1 MIPGR
6 LGRKKTMSLEEDLDT
21 PPLGVY
27 HTTGVVSGR
36 WRDLAHRGFGEKN
49 ACFATPVKVQLGESR
64 TASH

>member
-1 MIPGR
+1 
-6 LGRKKTMSLEEDLDT
+6 MSLEEDLDT

-49 ACFATPVKVQLGESR
+49 ACFAALVKVQLVGSGA
-64 TASH
+64 ASH